1 MADNWPVTMSSSGSG
16 LGRVGF
22 IGLGNVGGKLASSLL
37 GQGFELTVRD
47 LDPVVAEPLL
57 AAGAR
62 WADSGRELAR
72 QCEVVVTCLPSPAA
86 SAEVMEA
93 PDGVIA
99 GLRPGTVW
107 LEMSTTDDAEVRR
120 LGALV
125 EAVGGVPLDTPVSGG
140 CHRAATGNIAIL
152 AGGEREA
159 FERVLP
165 ILAAVGRE
173 IVHTGPLGSAS
184 VLKVVTN
191 YLAGVHLLAIG
202 EALMVAKKA
211 GADLRVAYEAIRVSS
226 GNSFVHETE
235 SQVILN
241 GSYNINFTMD
251 LEVKDLTLFDD
262 LGAKLGVPLELSP
275 LAVSI
280 MRDGLER
287 YGPRAWSS
295 MIVKRLEDACGDDLR
310 APGFP
315 AELTDLQ
322 PPATGYEVRRPE
334 A

>member
-1 MADNWPVTMSSSGSG
+1 METPAI
-16 LGRVGF
+16 GRVGF
-22 IGLGNVGGKLASSLL
+22 IGLGNVGGKLAANLL
-37 GQGFELTVRD
+37 RQGFDLTVQD
-47 LDPVVAEPLL
+47 LDRAAAEPLL
-57 AAGAR
+57 AQGAR
-62 WADSGRELAR
+62 WADNGRELA
-72 QCEVVVTCLPSPAA
+72 QISDVIVTCLPSPAA

-93 PDGVIA
+93 PDGVIT
-99 GLRPGTVW
+99 GLRPETIW

-120 LGALV
+120 LGELV
-125 EAVGGVPLDTPVSGG
+125 EAAGGIPLDAPVSGG

-152 AGGEREA
+152 AGGERAA
-159 FERVLP
+159 FERAMPL
-165 ILAAVGRE
+165 LAAMGCE

-211 GADLRVAYEAIRVSS
+211 GLDLATVYEGIRVSS

-235 SQVILN
+235 SRVILN
-241 GSYNINFTMD
+241 GSYNVNFTMD
-251 LEVKDLTLFDD
+251 LEVKDLSLFDH

-295 MIVKRLEDACGDDLR
+295 MIVKRLEDACGEDLR

-315 AELTDLQ
+315 AELIDQ
-322 PPATGYEVRRPE
+322 EPPTTGHEVARP
-334 A
+334 AV